1 MSEVR
6 KVAGVDTLTP
16 DETGLVS
23 IRVDDAYN
31 VNLQFVEATGKI
43 LCFVEVVQLPPDA
56 PQTVY
61 RAHRLSLRASGLMT
75 LSSGTAS

>member
-6 KVAGVDTLTP
+6 KVSGVDTLTP

-31 VNLQFVEATGKI
+31 VNLQFVEATGRV

-61 RAHRLSLRASGLMT
+61 RAHRLRASGLMT